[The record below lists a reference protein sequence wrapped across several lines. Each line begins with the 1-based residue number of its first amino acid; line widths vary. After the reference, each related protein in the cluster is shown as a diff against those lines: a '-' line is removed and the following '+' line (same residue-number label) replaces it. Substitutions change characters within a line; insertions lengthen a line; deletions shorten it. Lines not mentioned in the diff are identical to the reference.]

1 MARVAWPLG
10 RGGAGRCLRLWEW
23 NGMEWSGV
31 GHAMPCKSCMQRHG
45 FSGGPRVVTA
55 KIFQPPQEHEIFS
68 PV

>member
-10 RGGAGRCLRLWEW
+10 RGGTLFAAV
-23 NGMEWSGV
+23 GMEWSGV